1 MRQSRTRAFN
11 DDDEDDYYQES
22 EKKESYRFAGK
33 KMKKQAG
40 LSEYKQAVKGARINF
55 AEIQTT
61 GEYME
66 MHYFSQKTTPHDTQ
80 SRVPSSQFFS
90 DYA

>member
-1 MRQSRTRAFN
+1 M
-11 DDDEDDYYQES
+11 

-33 KMKKQAG
+33 KKKMAG
-40 LSEYKQAVKGARINF
+40 LSEYKKAVKGARINF

-66 MHYFSQKTTPHDTQ
+66 MHYFSQKRTPDDHE
-80 SRVPSSQFFS
+80 SRIPSTQFFS